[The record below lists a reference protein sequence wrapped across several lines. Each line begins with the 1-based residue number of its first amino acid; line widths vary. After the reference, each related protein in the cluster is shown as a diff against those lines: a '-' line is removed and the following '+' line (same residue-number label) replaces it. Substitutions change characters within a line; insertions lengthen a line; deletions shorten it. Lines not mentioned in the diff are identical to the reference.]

1 MNKQTLSSLYA
12 IKVAYKVGRIICT
25 IILILGIFLALF
37 AQIGIIANNSYEETI
52 KTQEEALTDASED
65 PQSEETQS
73 DEAEN
78 TLLAIGAF
86 YERSLRSIRLC
97 GFALA
102 IAAIISAV
110 LFWPISQRELSKTV
124 DNALSII
131 DVKAQDSVKKEK
143 TTNMEFNK

>member
-1 MNKQTLSSLYA
+1 MHHNSYFSH
-12 IKVAYKVGRIICT
+12 
-25 IILILGIFLALF
+25 IFSVVRSNSN
-37 AQIGIIANNSYEETI
+37 IANNSYEETI
-52 KTQEEALTDASED
+52 KTQEEALTDASEA

-86 YERSLRSIRLC
+86 YERLLRSIRLC

-110 LFWPISQRELSKTV
+110 LFWLISQRELSKTV